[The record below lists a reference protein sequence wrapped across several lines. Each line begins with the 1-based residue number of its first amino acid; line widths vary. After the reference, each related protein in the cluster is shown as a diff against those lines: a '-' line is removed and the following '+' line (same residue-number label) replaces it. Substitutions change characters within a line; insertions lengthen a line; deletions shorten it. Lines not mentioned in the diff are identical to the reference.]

1 MYHKYSPF
9 TKFNTQKFNQLI
21 DSIDNLPRE
30 KYNTLPT
37 PLQFLSNLTKE
48 LGGPR
53 IYIKR
58 DDLTGMSIGGN
69 KTRKLE
75 FIIADAIQKNA
86 TDIITQG
93 ATQTNHGSQTS
104 TIASVF
110 GFKSHLLLENRR
122 DNHDDEYLHSGN
134 ILLSKIL
141 DTKLYYFDKG
151 TNMNREMGRL
161 ADQLRSTGARPYI
174 IPGGASNPLGSM
186 GYVNC
191 ALELIHQANANNM
204 KIDTIITA
212 TGSSGTQSGLVTA
225 LKIIESPVKV
235 LGIGTNVGTT
245 HQQNKILTLSREI
258 MNFLDANILIQQED
272 IRVNCD
278 YIGTGYGDPTDKCL
292 EAIKMVAKL
301 EGIFLDPTYT
311 GKAMAGLIDLIR
323 KGVYTKDQTIVFLHT
338 GGHSSLWGYNK
349 YFK

>member
-1 MYHKYSPF
+1 MNNKYSPLSRYNI
-9 TKFNTQKFNQLI
+9 KKHDQLI
-21 DSIDNLPRE
+21 DFIDNLPRE
-30 KYNTLPT
+30 KFTTLPT
-37 PLQFLSNLTKE
+37 PLHLLPNLTKA

-58 DDLTGMSIGGN
+58 DDLTGMATGGN

-75 FIIADAIQKNA
+75 FLIADALQKNA

-122 DNHDDEYLHSGN
+122 NNYDHEYLYSGN
-134 ILLSKIL
+134 ILLAKIL

-151 TNMNREMGRL
+151 TNMNQEMGRL
-161 ADQLRSTGARPYI
+161 ADKLRSTGARPYI
-174 IPGGASNPLGSM
+174 IPGGASNPLGSI

-191 ALELIHQANANNM
+191 ALELVRQANNTNL
-204 KIDTIITA
+204 KIDSIITA
-212 TGSSGTQSGLVTA
+212 TGSSGTQSGLVAA
-225 LKIIESPVKV
+225 LKIIESPIKI

-245 HQQNKILTLSREI
+245 HQRNKILTLSREI
-258 MNFLDANILIQQED
+258 MNFLDANILIQEED

-292 EAIKMVAKL
+292 EAIKMVAQL

-323 KGVYTKDQTIVFLHT
+323 KGVYTKDQNVVFLHT

-349 YFK
+349 YFA